1 MILTSLRGSK
11 AASQH
16 SPFFTFLED
25 FPNLFLG
32 NIIFV
37 RDLKE
42 RKKNN
47 ITRFY
52 VHDLTK
58 YIHTVVQTL
67 SFLFLTYAHTKTL
80 MRTCLSWGRGAT
92 CLWRELESG
101 VLLPKVTGVT
111 ALLYGHGFL
120 KLIPYRAVL
129 DLQRKYRAALSTQH
143 PCTALVLSDER
154 MLLQQEN

>member
-37 RDLKE
+37 RDLKVQ
-42 RKKNN
+42 KKNN
-47 ITRFY
+47 ITKFY

-67 SFLFLTYAHTKTL
+67 SFLFLTYAHTKTP
-80 MRTCLSWGRGAT
+80 MRTCLLWGRGAT
-92 CLWRELESG
+92 CLWKELESG
-101 VLLPKVTGVT
+101 VCCFPKSQVSQ
-111 ALLYGHGFL
+111 LYYMAMVF
-120 KLIPYRAVL
+120 
-129 DLQRKYRAALSTQH
+129 
-143 PCTALVLSDER
+143 
-154 MLLQQEN
+154 